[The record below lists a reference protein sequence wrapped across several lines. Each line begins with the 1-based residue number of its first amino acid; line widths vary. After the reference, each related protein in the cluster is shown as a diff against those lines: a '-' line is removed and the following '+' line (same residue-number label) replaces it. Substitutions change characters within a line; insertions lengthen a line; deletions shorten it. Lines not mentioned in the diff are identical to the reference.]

1 MRILF
6 VALAA
11 LLPALLSA
19 QTLNDSSLNGRYG
32 FVHYWVDVNSS
43 GFANDASNLGGVM
56 TFDGNGGYSFQG
68 QLGSGS
74 AAATASTGTGSYS
87 VSSNG
92 FLRIESPIN
101 RAIAVNARVGD
112 LADVLLGSS
121 TEGPSTVYD
130 FFVAVRLP
138 DSGGNNGLLSG
149 AYTGASLWL
158 PNGSDL
164 SVKTALVKMTPNGNG
179 AFSSMLA
186 DGHAADQGDVPQQQ
200 TISGATYSVSG
211 DGTGS
216 LSLGS
221 SSSLFQGSR
230 TLFVS
235 MTGNY
240 VVGFSTAAG
249 ARDVFIAIRNLG
261 SGASNGSFSGGF
273 WVVDLFNDRSNSRYN
288 AAVGGLSA
296 NGAGVVSLAQRLKG
310 GTNLDF
316 SGVNSYGVSSD
327 GSGYLRNFPAPT
339 LSNFALGAAGARP
352 AVTEEGVAQT
362 SGANGFVAAEVAQN
376 KAFHDIH
383 GLSIGVRM
391 PQLSGSGVFLNPLG
405 VVNAASF
412 APTTHPVS
420 PGTMLSLFGTELAD
434 GFAQPSSVPLPTQVD
449 GVSVTFNG
457 IQAPLFFVSPG
468 QINLQA
474 PFALQGE
481 TVDIVVRKNGQ
492 ASNTV
497 QAPLGAT
504 SPGVFTVQQ
513 TGFGPGIITH
523 SSDFSLIT
531 AQSPA
536 QLGEVV
542 TIFLTGMG
550 ATTPPVADGA
560 QPPSAEP
567 FARTTVPIVQFGG
580 VAGEVFFSGSAP

>member
-1 MRILF
+1 MRTF
-6 VALAA
+6 FAA
-11 LLPALLSA
+11 LCALFPLLLSG
-19 QTLNDSSLNGRYG
+19 QTLDDSALSGRYG
-32 FVHYWVDVNSS
+32 FVHYWVDVNAS

-56 TFDGNGGYSFQG
+56 TFDGNGGYTFQG
-68 QLGSGS
+68 QLGTGS
-74 AAATASTGTGSYS
+74 AAATASAGNGSYS

-101 RAIAVNARVGD
+101 SAVEINARVGD

-121 TEGPSTVYD
+121 TEGPTGVYD

-138 DSGGNNGLLSG
+138 NSGANNGLLSG

-164 SVKTALVKMTPNGNG
+164 AVKTALVKMTPNGNG

-249 ARDVFIAIRNLG
+249 ARDVFVAIRNLG
-261 SGASNGSFSGGF
+261 SGAANGSFSGGY
-273 WVVDLFNDRSNSRYN
+273 WVVDLFNDRASSRYN

-296 NGAGVVSLAQRLKG
+296 NGAGVVSLAQRLRAG
-310 GTNLDF
+310 ANFDF

-327 GSGYLRNFPAPT
+327 GTGYLRGLPAPN

-352 AVTEEGVAQT
+352 AVSEEGVAQAV
-362 SGANGFVAAEVAQN
+362 GANGFVAAEVAQN
-376 KAFHDIH
+376 RAFYDVH
-383 GLSIGVRM
+383 GLSIGVKM

-412 APTTHPVS
+412 APTTHPIS
-420 PGTMLSLFGTELAD
+420 PGSMLSLFGTGLAD
-434 GFAQPSSVPLPTQVD
+434 GFGQPGSVPLPTQFN

-474 PFALQGE
+474 PFALQGD
-481 TVDIVVRKNGQ
+481 TVDIVVSKNGQ

-497 QAPLGAT
+497 QAPLAAT
-504 SPGVFTVQQ
+504 SPGIFTVQQ

-523 SSDFSLIT
+523 SSDFSLIS
-531 AQSPA
+531 AQNPA

-542 TIFLTGMG
+542 TIF
-550 ATTPPVADGA
+550 
-560 QPPSAEP
+560 
-567 FARTTVPIVQFGG
+567 
-580 VAGEVFFSGSAP
+580 